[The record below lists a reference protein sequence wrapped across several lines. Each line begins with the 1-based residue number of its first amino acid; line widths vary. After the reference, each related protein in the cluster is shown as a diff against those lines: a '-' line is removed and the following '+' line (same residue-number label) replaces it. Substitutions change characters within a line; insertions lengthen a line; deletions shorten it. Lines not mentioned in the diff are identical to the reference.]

1 MGYIGSSPAAQVL
14 TGADIQ
20 DASIGLVDISSA
32 AQDALGKIDYYG
44 FKITDGAKTLT
55 KIVTVVSS
63 KFVIDGVSQDTITMF
78 EGDTIKF
85 DQSDNSN
92 SGHPLRLATAADAAG
107 STEYTTGVTTNGTPG
122 SAGAYTQIVVAAGV
136 VDLYYYCS
144 NHSGMGGQALTPAN
158 PTDLVLTKT
167 NGTDNIS
174 AATNDGTQTDLYDE
188 SFFAKKGLTFA
199 VNSDGELE
207 VSI

>member
-1 MGYIGSSPAAQVL
+1 MGYIGSAPAQQVL

-44 FKITDGAKTLT
+44 FK
-55 KIVTVVSS
+55 
-63 KFVIDGVSQDTITMF
+63 
-78 EGDTIKF
+78 
-85 DQSDNSN
+85 
-92 SGHPLRLATAADAAG
+92 
-107 STEYTTGVTTNGTPG
+107 
-122 SAGAYTQIVVAAGV
+122 
-136 VDLYYYCS
+136 
-144 NHSGMGGQALTPAN
+144 
-158 PTDLVLTKT
+158 KT
-167 NGTDNIS
+167 NGTGTQLEDLVITYTNGADNIS

-207 VSI
+207 VTI

>member
-20 DASIGLVDISSA
+20 DASIGLVDISTA

-44 FKITDGAKTLT
+44 FK
-55 KIVTVVSS
+55 
-63 KFVIDGVSQDTITMF
+63 
-78 EGDTIKF
+78 
-85 DQSDNSN
+85 
-92 SGHPLRLATAADAAG
+92 
-107 STEYTTGVTTNGTPG
+107 
-122 SAGAYTQIVVAAGV
+122 
-136 VDLYYYCS
+136 
-144 NHSGMGGQALTPAN
+144 
-158 PTDLVLTKT
+158 KT
-167 NGTDNIS
+167 NGTGTQLEDLVITYTNGADNIS

-188 SFFAKKGLTFA
+188 SFFAKKGLTFT

>member
-1 MGYIGSSPAAQVL
+1 MGYIGSRPADQAL

-44 FKITDGAKTLT
+44 FK
-55 KIVTVVSS
+55 
-63 KFVIDGVSQDTITMF
+63 
-78 EGDTIKF
+78 
-85 DQSDNSN
+85 
-92 SGHPLRLATAADAAG
+92 
-107 STEYTTGVTTNGTPG
+107 
-122 SAGAYTQIVVAAGV
+122 
-136 VDLYYYCS
+136 
-144 NHSGMGGQALTPAN
+144 
-158 PTDLVLTKT
+158 KT
-167 NGTDNIS
+167 NGTGTQLEDLVITYTNGADNIS

-207 VSI
+207 VTL